1 MNINDLYI
9 LTSDIEEIEDICA
22 TNFHSY
28 LRMFA
33 VRVKRIYP
41 KCSFGYVRLYNP
53 ARGKDGILHHLDEPS
68 AEEAAAREENIIH
81 VYHKD
86 SPYTAGVAGYGNFRR
101 SQGGDNTFT
110 VFSRKID
117 NAKYT
122 YGEQQ
127 NMRSSKN
134 IDVAE
139 RHARAYLRDWEVL
152 EVAEHHKR
160 TLRQHWRNTVVG
172 LEGKIRGQFDALTR
186 DKHVLITE
194 LRALRAAGHT
204 YINAKF
210 GSEVDALLDVH
221 DDRSEKERERST
233 DMTSVIVLPKGGD
246 NFYHTVRCNDV
257 SNSNAEWV
265 GTHAPYDDN
274 TLPDDIAGKLAVLS
288 MCKPEQ
294 WVDNVGYKVD
304 DKIFF
309 VVNHNVS

>member
-1 MNINDLYI
+1 MNMQDLYT
-9 LTSDIEEIEDICA
+9 LTSDIEEIEDIGTA
-22 TNFHSY
+22 NFHSC

-33 VRVKRIYP
+33 IRVKRIYP
-41 KCSFGYVRLYNP
+41 KCSFGYVRH
-53 ARGKDGILHHLDEPS
+53 RGGHDETT
-68 AEEAAAREENIIH
+68 IH

-86 SPYTAGVAGYGNFRR
+86 SPYAAGVIGYGNFKRN
-101 SQGGDNTFT
+101 QEGDNTFT

-122 YGEQQ
+122 YGEQEK
-127 NMRSSKN
+127 MRSSKN
-134 IDVAE
+134 VKVAE
-139 RHARAYLRDWEVL
+139 RHVRTYLRNWGVL
-152 EVAEHHKR
+152 EVAEHHQHA
-160 TLRQHWRNTVVG
+160 LRQHWRNTVEG
-172 LEGKIRGQFDALTR
+172 LGGKIRDQFDTLTK

-204 YINAKF
+204 YINAEF
-210 GSEVDALLDVH
+210 GGTVDALLDVH

-233 DMTSVIVLPKGGD
+233 DMTSVIVRAGPKGGD